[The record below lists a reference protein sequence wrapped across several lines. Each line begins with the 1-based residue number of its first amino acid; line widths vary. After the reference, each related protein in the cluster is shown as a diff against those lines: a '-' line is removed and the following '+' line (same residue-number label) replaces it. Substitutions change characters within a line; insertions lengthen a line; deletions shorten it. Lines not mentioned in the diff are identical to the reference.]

1 MIGRNKRGIRRA
13 SMRIRL
19 GVAAAVLVG
28 GGAAGVVA
36 VVASHSNA
44 TAQSA
49 GYTTSMGFRQ
59 SLSETQALS
68 SAMNG
73 WNKNP
78 NQSIRT
84 LTQMTP
90 MRTFNMMPWHTH
102 TIALQRGTVVAAVRD
117 EFVIKSS
124 NHQLELW
131 YVNHGTKIVNVG
143 SNPTGITAMTGGTM
157 AMPSH
162 MTMNM
167 RTRTLA
173 KGDLVFIFGERVHGN
188 LIAQLVLFVAPTKVT
203 PTATPSMT
211 TSPTMTATPTTT
223 AKPTTTVA
231 PNAVSTTPNTTI
243 NGTPAVSGTKS

>member
-13 SMRIRL
+13 TTRVRL
-19 GVAAAVLVG
+19 AVAAAVLVG
-28 GGAAGVVA
+28 GGAVGVVA
-36 VVASHSNA
+36 LAANHGGDVS
-44 TAQSA
+44 AQSA
-49 GYTTSMGFRQ
+49 GYTRHT
-59 SLSETQALS
+59 LSETQALS

-188 LIAQLVLFVAPTKVT
+188 LLAQLVLFVAPTKVT

>member
-13 SMRIRL
+13 STRVRL
-19 GVAAAVLVG
+19 AVAAAVLVG

-36 VVASHSNA
+36 LAANHSGPVS
-44 TAQSA
+44 AQSA
-49 GYTTSMGFRQ
+49 GYSRHA
-59 SLSETQALS
+59 LSETQALS

-73 WNKNP
+73 WNRSP
-78 NQSIRT
+78 DSSIRT

-102 TIALQRGTVVAAVRD
+102 TIALQRGIVVAAVRH

-124 NHQLELW
+124 NHQLQLW
-131 YVNHGTKIVNVG
+131 FVNHGTKIVNVG
-143 SNPTGITAMTGGTM
+143 SNPTGINAMTGGTM
-157 AMPSH
+157 AMPSQ
-162 MTMNM
+162 MAMNM
-167 RTRTLA
+167 RTRALA
-173 KGDLVFIFGERVHGN
+173 KGDLVFIFGERVHGK
-188 LIAQLVLFVAPTKVT
+188 LLAQLVLFVAPMKVTPTTT

-223 AKPTTTVA
+223 ATPSVS
-231 PNAVSTTPNTTI
+231 STTPNTTI